1 MLQENNELNVVGTTR
16 AVLGR
21 GGEVQCVLTGRDICT
36 IEAIEVSGLIRQRRH
51 LHWAAE
57 MCDW

>member
-51 LHWAAE
+51 LH
-57 MCDW
+57 